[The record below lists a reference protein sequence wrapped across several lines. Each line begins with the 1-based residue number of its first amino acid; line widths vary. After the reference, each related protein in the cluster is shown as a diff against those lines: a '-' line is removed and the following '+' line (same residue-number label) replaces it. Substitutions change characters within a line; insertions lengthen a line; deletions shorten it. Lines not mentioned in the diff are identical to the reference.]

1 MGELWLWVGLGLFV
15 VTMLAIDLGI
25 FNRKAHVVSFREAV
39 RWTAV
44 VVSAAAVFNA
54 WIFFRSGPQSGLE
67 FTAGYLIEL
76 ALSVDNV
83 FVFILIFR
91 FFRVP
96 SEYQH
101 RVLFWGIFGAFVL
114 RGAMIAAG
122 FLMIEQFHWI
132 VYVFGAFLVFTGI
145 RVATQEQLEIEPESN
160 PILKL
165 ICRCMPVTSSYEGNS
180 FFTRSLVRGRMRLAA
195 TPLFVVLVVVES
207 TDVVFAVDSIPAV
220 FAVTRDPFL
229 VFSSNAFAILGLRAM
244 YFLLAGIIDKFHYL
258 KIGLGGVLSFVGVK
272 MLITYFH
279 VEIPIGISLGVVGAM
294 LGIAVAA
301 SMIFPRAQETHV
313 PPPGN
318 GPESVP

>member
-1 MGELWLWVGLGLFV
+1 MGQLWLWVGLGLFM

-39 RWTAV
+39 RWTV
-44 VVSAAAVFNA
+44 VVVAAAAVFNA
-54 WIFFRSGPQSGLE
+54 WIFYQSGPESGLE

-83 FVFILIFR
+83 FVFILIFSY
-91 FFRVP
+91 FRVP
-96 SEYQH
+96 AEHQH

-122 FLMIEQFHWI
+122 WLLIEQFHWI
-132 VYVFGAFLVFTGI
+132 IYVFGAFLVFTGL
-145 RVATQEQLEIEPESN
+145 RMATQGELEIEPEEN

-165 ICRCMPVTSSYEGNS
+165 ICSCMPVTSSYEGNR

-207 TDVVFAVDSIPAV
+207 TDVVFAVDSIPAI

-229 VFSSNAFAILGLRAM
+229 VFSSNAFAILGLRSM

-258 KIGLGGVLSFVGVK
+258 KFGLAGVLSFVGVK

-301 SMIFPRAQETHV
+301 SMIFPHPPEAHV
-313 PPPGN
+313 PPLGD
-318 GPESVP
+318 GPESHP